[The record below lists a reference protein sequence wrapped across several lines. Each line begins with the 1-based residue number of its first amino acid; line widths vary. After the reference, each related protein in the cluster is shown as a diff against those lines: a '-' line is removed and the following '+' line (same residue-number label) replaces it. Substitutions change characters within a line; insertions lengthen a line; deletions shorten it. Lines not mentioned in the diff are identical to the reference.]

1 MKRLASKEQ
10 KLMVE
15 IMLLVE
21 QLDCV
26 LNKAIFYQRISNK
39 MLI

>member
-1 MKRLASKEQ
+1 MKRLALKEQ
-10 KLMVE
+10 NLMVE

-26 LNKAIFYQRISNK
+26 LNKAISTKELVIK
-39 MLI
+39 C